1 MFITLSLNIKTS
13 LLYYF
18 AYFYTFKKNNK
29 MLKSKNNINTGALIQ
44 AHIHKNKITK
54 SDLGAAIGRNGLAIL
69 QYIRN
74 ESIQTGILL
83 DICYALKHNFFKDIA
98 SKLPDDF
105 TTTNP
110 TDKSLMSE
118 KDQLIAQLQEENKVL
133 KIQNELLML
142 IKK

>member
-1 MFITLSLNIKTS
+1 
-13 LLYYF
+13 
-18 AYFYTFKKNNK
+18 

-74 ESIQTGILL
+74 ESIQTGILVRHL
-83 DICYALKHNFFKDIA
+83 LCFLANFFKDIA